1 MKEKKEKRIK
11 KAVSAK
17 VRSLQA
23 EREKRKKQKLAKKKL
38 KISDIKH
45 GEGAQVSH
53 LLNRIKAREVEL
65 TFCCVVIVLA
75 IILIS
80 LYFVFS
86 SVQNPTDNYSS
97 ISVGSLEISFD
108 DRDDNLGDIIDLTP
122 VEPLTDAE
130 GVQSRVYQLKI
141 ENTSRDVEAFQIQL
155 MRDVAM
161 VNQDDCSDEQIPNDY
176 IHYQINNGVVESVDA
191 TKRSPII
198 YTDALE
204 AKEKQV
210 IQIRIWVSDTLP
222 SEYLNFHYHG
232 KLSVKSVE
240 TVK

>member
-23 EREKRKKQKLAKKKL
+23 ERERRKKQKLAKKKL

-65 TFCCVVIVLA
+65 TFFCVVIVLA

-108 DRDDNLGDIIDLTP
+108 DRDDNLGDIVDLTP
-122 VEPLTDAE
+122 VEPLADAE

-176 IHYQINNGVVESVDA
+176 IRYQINNGVVESVDA

-204 AKEKQV
+204 GKEKQV

>member
-1 MKEKKEKRIK
+1 MKADKEKRIK

-17 VRSLQA
+17 VRGLMV
-23 EREKRKKQKLAKKKL
+23 EREKRRMKRLARKKL

-45 GEGAQVSH
+45 SEGAQVSH

-86 SVQNPTDNYSS
+86 SVQNPTNYSVV
-97 ISVGSLEISFD
+97 SVGNLEVSFD
-108 DRDDNLGDIIDLTP
+108 DRDNNLGDIVDLTP
-122 VEPLTDAE
+122 IDPLTDEE
-130 GVQSRVYQLKI
+130 GIQSRVYQVRI
-141 ENTSRDVEAFQIQL
+141 ENTSRDVESFQIQL
-155 MRDVAM
+155 TRDVAM
-161 VNQDDCSDEQIPNDY
+161 INQDNCGEEQIPNDY
-176 IHYQINNGVVESVDA
+176 IRYQIDGGVVESVDG
-191 TKRSPII
+191 TKRSPVI

-204 AKEKQV
+204 AKEKQL
-210 IQIRIWVSDTLP
+210 IQIRVWVSDTLP

-232 KLSVKSVE
+232 KLIVKKLE

>member
-1 MKEKKEKRIK
+1 MKADNEKRIK

-17 VRSLQA
+17 VRGLKA
-23 EREKRKKQKLAKKKL
+23 EREKRKRQKLAKKKL

-45 GEGAQVSH
+45 GEGAQVRH

-65 TFCCVVIVLA
+65 TFCCVVVILA

-86 SVQNPTDNYSS
+86 SVQNPMNYSVV
-97 ISVGSLEISFD
+97 SVGSLKVSFD
-108 DRDDNLGDIIDLTP
+108 DRDDNLGDIVDLTP
-122 VEPLTDAE
+122 VEPLTDAD
-130 GVQSRVYQLKI
+130 GVQSRVYQLRI
-141 ENTSRDVEAFQIQL
+141 ENTSRDVESFQIQL

-161 VNQDDCSDEQIPNDY
+161 INQDNCGDEQVPNDY
-176 IHYQINNGVVESVDA
+176 IRYQIDDGVVETVDG

-204 AKEKQV
+204 GKEKQL

-222 SEYLNFHYHG
+222 SEYLNYHYHG
-232 KLSVKSVE
+232 KLVIKSSE

>member
-1 MKEKKEKRIK
+1 MKVDKEKRIK

-17 VRSLQA
+17 VRGLKV
-23 EREKRKKQKLAKKKL
+23 EREKRKRQKLAKKKL

-65 TFCCVVIVLA
+65 TFCCVVVILT

-80 LYFVFS
+80 FYFVFS
-86 SVQNPTDNYSS
+86 SVQNPMNYSVM
-97 ISVGSLEISFD
+97 SVGNLKVSFD
-108 DRDDNLGDIIDLTP
+108 DRDDNLGDIVDLTP

-141 ENTSRDVEAFQIQL
+141 ENISRDVESFQIQL

-161 VNQDDCSDEQIPNDY
+161 INQDNCGDEQVPND
-176 IHYQINNGVVESVDA
+176 
-191 TKRSPII
+191 
-198 YTDALE
+198 
-204 AKEKQV
+204 
-210 IQIRIWVSDTLP
+210 
-222 SEYLNFHYHG
+222 
-232 KLSVKSVE
+232 
-240 TVK
+240 

>member
-86 SVQNPTDNYSS
+86 STEKFLPR
-97 ISVGSLEISFD
+97 LH
-108 DRDDNLGDIIDLTP
+108 
-122 VEPLTDAE
+122 
-130 GVQSRVYQLKI
+130 
-141 ENTSRDVEAFQIQL
+141 QIQT
-155 MRDVAM
+155 VF
-161 VNQDDCSDEQIPNDY
+161 
-176 IHYQINNGVVESVDA
+176 
-191 TKRSPII
+191 
-198 YTDALE
+198 
-204 AKEKQV
+204 
-210 IQIRIWVSDTLP
+210 RIL
-222 SEYLNFHYHG
+222 L
-232 KLSVKSVE
+232 
-240 TVK
+240 